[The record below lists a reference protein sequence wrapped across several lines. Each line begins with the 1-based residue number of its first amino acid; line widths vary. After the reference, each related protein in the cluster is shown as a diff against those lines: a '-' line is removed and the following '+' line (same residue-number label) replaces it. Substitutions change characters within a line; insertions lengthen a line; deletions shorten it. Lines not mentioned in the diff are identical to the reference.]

1 MITRIEI
8 DGFKTF
14 DRFALDLR
22 PFTAVVGPNASGKSN
37 LFDAIKF
44 VSRLAQTDIRDA
56 MQELRGRPEELFRRC
71 DTVCVHVSGADP
83 VVGYEQLAL
92 MQPHA
97 SVINPSR
104 GTLVDD
110 AGAHRAVEEGKIF
123 YYVVDDPVDGP
134 RAIHRDH
141 PRIIATNHSGGITVE
156 SSARL
161 DAKTFEQVTDAVHGR
176 QPDHVLNPEVLDH
189 PRVRAWLRERR

>member
-1 MITRIEI
+1 MY
-8 DGFKTF
+8 
-14 DRFALDLR
+14 
-22 PFTAVVGPNASGKSN
+22 
-37 LFDAIKF
+37 
-44 VSRLAQTDIRDA
+44 DIRDDIA
-56 MQELRGRPEELFRRC
+56 DLAARFGAEAVSEPEELFRRC

-110 AGAHRAVEEGKIF
+110 AGAHRAVEEGKLF

-134 RAIHRDH
+134 RAIHKDH

-176 QPDHVLNPEVLDH
+176 QPDHVLNPDALDH